1 MSSRKRRICH
11 NITPQEIPSKRAKLL
26 STIWNTNEEEGED
39 RDITVDTTRSR
50 SSTRRSRRK
59 VKAIIGESLKEYLVD
74 WEDLNNNQ
82 ISKPSWVGCAN
93 LVIRKSAVKLP
104 IDVDLIGRS

>member
-11 NITPQEIPSKRAKLL
+11 NITSQEIPSKRAKLL
-26 STIWNTNEEEGED
+26 STIWNTNEEERGD
-39 RDITVDTTRSR
+39 RDITVDNPRSR

-59 VKAIIGESLKEYLVD
+59 VKAIIGENLKEYLVD

-82 ISKPSWVGCAN
+82 KPKPSWVGRAN